1 MSKLMKCLFAFLLM
15 VGVTACDNGGNTSS
29 SSSSSLEENEVY
41 NKYEK
46 EADEFHLKS
55 WIGAPFEAFEIT
67 ENDNETVVDYEKSA
81 TENYSYVYTTMK
93 GDLADFSYVNITI
106 KGSLKGD
113 SIRTATLRIGVDT
126 EHLEDNIIGAD
137 YGLALSNEY
146 QTYSLKI
153 KGVYRARL
161 DIASALAVYPDIGKG
176 GYDALGNLYADT
188 MVIKD
193 VWFSKT
199 LPAGIDEVVNPNVDT
214 GEDTATTV
222 NGWSTYSWCGYSLV
236 EDGENTIVGLN
247 SGSIEEIEW
256 SFIEYRFDNY
266 KEMNKLKFV
275 FENIDNSITKITMK
289 LRGDA
294 YTYVSSGDVVDGEVV
309 EYGYY
314 LYYEQTILQYDLS
327 KAEHKPDSNGDV
339 SFEFNIANEMAYFKA
354 APDEDHASKFEDGL
368 SFVLLVESDP
378 TTLTYN
384 ELQIPNPDGYGRMRI
399 KEVVLSYDETFIS
412 YSSDGW
418 LADEWTGYKID
429 GTKDGVKVSYNNPAE
444 YGRIYKNMVYNNENE
459 LKLTINNVGLVC
471 ENIVIKIVG
480 DEKGMNTSNPNNPY
494 MEYYEYII
502 GVYSSSDYNS
512 ETEQTTITLPLDS
525 AINDGFKNHINNG
538 VQIWLLI
545 ESDPNY
551 SSSFDKVGE
560 LYIISCN
567 FN

>member
-1 MSKLMKCLFAFLLM
+1 MKKVIKSFFAFLLM
-15 VGVTACDNGGNTSS
+15 VSIVSCNKNPSSTSI
-29 SSSSSLEENEVY
+29 EEVEVY
-41 NKYEK
+41 NKYEEK
-46 EADEFHLKS
+46 ADEFHLNS

-67 ENDNETVVDYEKSA
+67 EEDDEAWIEYEKSA
-81 TENYSYVYTTMK
+81 TENYSYVYTTMS

-137 YGLALSNEY
+137 YNLALSSEY

-161 DIASALAVYPDIGKG
+161 DIAAALAVYPDIGKG

-193 VWFSKT
+193 VWFSKSV
-199 LPAGIDEVVNPNVDT
+199 PEGVEIANPNVDS
-214 GEDTATTV
+214 GEDSATTV
-222 NGWSTYSWCGYSLV
+222 NGWSTYSWCGYSIV
-236 EDGENTIVGLN
+236 EDGANTIVGIN
-247 SGSIEEIEW
+247 AGSIEDIEW
-256 SFIEYRFDNY
+256 SFVEYRFENY
-266 KEMNKLKFV
+266 KDMNKLKFL

-289 LRGDA
+289 LRGDS
-294 YTYVSSGDVVDGEVV
+294 YTYVSSGDVVDGNVV

-327 KAEHKPDSNGDV
+327 NPEHKPNSNGEV
-339 SFEFNIANEMAYFKA
+339 LFNFNIANEMAYFKE
-354 APDEDHASKFEDGL
+354 APDAEHASKFEEGF
-368 SFVLLVESDP
+368 SFVLLIESDP

-384 ELQIPNPDGYGRMRI
+384 ELGIPNPDGYGQMRI
-399 KEVVLSYDETFIS
+399 KEIGLSYDSSYTS
-412 YSSDGW
+412 YSTDGW
-418 LADEWTGYKID
+418 IADDWTGYKIS
-429 GTKDGVKVSYNNPAE
+429 GTEQGVKVSYNNPAE
-444 YGRIYKNMVYNNENE
+444 WGRVYKNMEYNNENT
-459 LKLTINNVGLVC
+459 LNLTLNNVNLAC
-471 ENIVIKIVG
+471 ENIVIKVVG
-480 DEKGMNTSNPNNPY
+480 DEKGMNNSDPNNPY

-502 GVYSSSDYNS
+502 GVYNSTDYNS
-512 ETEQTTITLPLDS
+512 ETEQTTLSLPLAS
-525 AINDGFKNHINNG
+525 AINDGFKEHITNG

-551 SSSFDKVGE
+551 SSSYDRSGE
-560 LYIISCN
+560 LYLISCK